1 MSVDIDTLFEMMDE
15 GQPVEVQEEALRE
28 ARKIKSL
35 SVFMQ
40 PIEYGWSWE
49 NCAKVICEKTDEEL
63 NSYKYEMLEWLQDL
77 NWPGAFL
84 IMERLEKMDPQL
96 LLNAAIYAVMHAV
109 GYQVKQA
116 LLLKDNEWLG
126 WMSYLIKNKKFYDAL
141 SEKKEYQK
149 ILKRYYEEYWGELE
163 Y

>member
-1 MSVDIDTLFEMMDE
+1 MTVDIDTLFVMLDE
-15 GQPVEVQEEALRE
+15 EQPTEVQEAALRE

-40 PIEYGWSWE
+40 PIEYKWSWE
-49 NCAKVICEKTDEEL
+49 NCAKVICEKTDKEL
-63 NSYKYEMLEWLQDL
+63 DTYICEMLKWLRDL

-96 LLNAAIYAVMHAV
+96 LLNAAIYAV
-109 GYQVKQA
+109 KQA

-126 WMSYLIKNKKFYDAL
+126 WMSYLLKNKKFYDAL
-141 SEKKEYQK
+141 SEEKKYQK
-149 ILKRYYEEYWGELE
+149 ILKRYHKKYWGKLE

>member
-1 MSVDIDTLFEMMDE
+1 MAIDIDTLYEMLDE
-15 GQPVEVQEEALRE
+15 RKPIEVQEEAIRE

-40 PIEYGWSWE
+40 PIEYKLSWK

-63 NSYKYEMLEWLQDL
+63 NKYTCEMLEWLQDI

-84 IMERLEKMDPQL
+84 IMERLEKMEPQFL
-96 LLNAAIYAVMHAV
+96 VHAV

-126 WMSYLIKNKKFYDAL
+126 WMSYLLKNKKFYDAL
-141 SEKKEYQK
+141 SEEKKYQR
-149 ILKRYYEEYWGELE
+149 ILKRYHKKYWGKLE

>member
-1 MSVDIDTLFEMMDE
+1 MAIDIDTLYEMLDE
-15 GQPVEVQEEALRE
+15 RKPIEVQEEAIRE

-35 SVFMQ
+35 SVLMQ
-40 PIEYGWSWE
+40 PVEYKLSWK

-63 NSYKYEMLEWLQDL
+63 NSYKYEMLEWLRDL

-84 IMERLEKMDPQL
+84 VMERLEKMDSQL
-96 LLNAAIYAVMHAV
+96 LVYAV

-116 LLLKDNEWLG
+116 ILLKDNEWLG
-126 WMSYLIKNKKFYDAL
+126 WMSYLIKNKKIYDAL

-149 ILKRYYEEYWGELE
+149 ILKRYYEEYWGD
-163 Y
+163 

>member
-1 MSVDIDTLFEMMDE
+1 MAVDIDTLFEMLDE
-15 GQPVEVQEEALRE
+15 RKPIEVQEEAIRE

-40 PIEYGWSWE
+40 PIEYKLSWK

-63 NSYKYEMLEWLQDL
+63 NSYIYDMLEWLKDL

-96 LLNAAIYAVMHAV
+96 LLDVTIYE
-109 GYQVKQA
+109 VKQA
-116 LLLKDNEWLG
+116 LLLKDNEWLIY
-126 WMSYLIKNKKFYDAL
+126 MSYLLKNKKFYDAL
-141 SEKKEYQK
+141 SEEKKYQK
-149 ILKRYYEEYWGELE
+149 IMRRYYESYWGKLD

>member
-1 MSVDIDTLFEMMDE
+1 MTVDIDTLYEMLDE
-15 GQPVEVQEEALRE
+15 NQPIEVQEDAIRE

-40 PIEYGWSWE
+40 PVEYKLSWK
-49 NCAKVICEKTDEEL
+49 NCAKVICEKTDKEL

-84 IMERLEKMDPQL
+84 IMERLEKMNPQL
-96 LLNAAIYAVMHAV
+96 LLNATIYA
-109 GYQVKQA
+109 VKQA
-116 LLLKDNEWLG
+116 LLLKDNEWLTY
-126 WMSYLIKNKKFYDAL
+126 MSYLLKNKKFYDAL
-141 SEKKEYQK
+141 SEEKKYQK
-149 ILKRYYEEYWGELE
+149 IMKRYYESYWGKLD

>member
-15 GQPVEVQEEALRE
+15 GQPAEIQEEALRE

-63 NSYKYEMLEWLQDL
+63 NKYTCEMLEWLQDI

-84 IMERLEKMDPQL
+84 IMERLEKMDSQL
-96 LLNAAIYAVMHAV
+96 LVYAV

-116 LLLKDNEWLG
+116 ILLKDNEWLTY
-126 WMSYLIKNKKFYDAL
+126 MSYLLKNKKLYDAF
-141 SEKKEYQK
+141 SENKKCQK
-149 ILKRYYEEYWGELE
+149 ILKRYYESYWGKLD

>member
-1 MSVDIDTLFEMMDE
+1 MTVDIDTLYEMLDE
-15 GQPVEVQEEALRE
+15 EQPIEIQEAALRE

-40 PIEYGWSWE
+40 PVEYKWSWE

-63 NSYKYEMLEWLQDL
+63 NNYTYEMLEWLQDL

-96 LLNAAIYAVMHAV
+96 LVHTFIYK
-109 GYQVKQA
+109 VKQA
-116 LLLKDNEWLG
+116 LLLKDTEWLG
-126 WMSYLIKNKKFYDAL
+126 RMSYLLKNKKFYDAL
-141 SEKKEYQK
+141 SEDKKYQK
-149 ILKRYYEEYWGELE
+149 IMRRYYESYWGELK

>member
-1 MSVDIDTLFEMMDE
+1 MTVDIDTLFEMLDE
-15 GQPVEVQEEALRE
+15 RKPIEVQEEAIRE

-40 PIEYGWSWE
+40 PIEYKLSWK

-63 NSYKYEMLEWLQDL
+63 NHYTYEMLEWLQDL

-96 LLNAAIYAVMHAV
+96 LVYDAIYK
-109 GYQVKQA
+109 VKQA
-116 LLLKDNEWLG
+116 LLLKDNEWLIY
-126 WMSYLIKNKKFYDAL
+126 MSYLLKNKKFYDAL
-141 SEKKEYQK
+141 SEEKKYQK
-149 ILKRYYEEYWGELE
+149 IMRRYYESYWGKLD

>member
-1 MSVDIDTLFEMMDE
+1 MEDIDMAVDIETLYEMLDE
-15 GQPVEVQEEALRE
+15 RKPIEVQEEAIRE

-40 PIEYGWSWE
+40 PIEYKLSWK

-63 NSYKYEMLEWLQDL
+63 NHYTYEMLEWLQDL

-96 LLNAAIYAVMHAV
+96 LLDVTIYE
-109 GYQVKQA
+109 VKQA
-116 LLLKDNEWLG
+116 LLLKDNEWLIY
-126 WMSYLIKNKKFYDAL
+126 MSYLLKNKKFYDAL
-141 SEKKEYQK
+141 SEEKKYQK
-149 ILKRYYEEYWGELE
+149 IMRRYYESYWGKLD

>member
-1 MSVDIDTLFEMMDE
+1 MAVDIETLYEMLDE
-15 GQPVEVQEEALRE
+15 RKPIEVQEEAIRE

-40 PIEYGWSWE
+40 PIEYKLSWK

-63 NSYKYEMLEWLQDL
+63 KSYTYEMLEWLQDL

-96 LLNAAIYAVMHAV
+96 LVYDAIYK
-109 GYQVKQA
+109 VKQA
-116 LLLKDNEWLG
+116 LLLKDNEWLIY
-126 WMSYLIKNKKFYDAL
+126 MSYLLKNKKFYDAL
-141 SEKKEYQK
+141 SEEKKYQK
-149 ILKRYYEEYWGELE
+149 IMRRYYESYWGKLD

>member
-1 MSVDIDTLFEMMDE
+1 MTVDIDTLFEMMDE

-40 PIEYGWSWE
+40 PIEYKLSWK
-49 NCAKVICEKTDEEL
+49 NCAKVVCEKTDEEL
-63 NSYKYEMLEWLQDL
+63 NSYTYEMLEWLQDL

-96 LLNAAIYAVMHAV
+96 LLNAAIYAV
-109 GYQVKQA
+109 KQA

-126 WMSYLIKNKKFYDAL
+126 WMSYLLKNKKFYDAL
-141 SEKKEYQK
+141 SEEKKYQK
-149 ILKRYYEEYWGELE
+149 ILKRYHKKY
-163 Y
+163 

>member
-1 MSVDIDTLFEMMDE
+1 MTVDIDTLFEMLDE
-15 GQPVEVQEEALRE
+15 RKPIELQEEAIRE

-40 PIEYGWSWE
+40 PIEYKLSWK

-63 NSYKYEMLEWLQDL
+63 NKYTCEMLEWLQDI

-84 IMERLEKMDPQL
+84 IMERLEKMEPQFL
-96 LLNAAIYAVMHAV
+96 VHAV

-141 SEKKEYQK
+141 LKKKNTRKY
-149 ILKRYYEEYWGELE
+149 
-163 Y
+163 

>member
-15 GQPVEVQEEALRE
+15 GQPAEIQEEALRE

-49 NCAKVICEKTDEEL
+49 NCAKVICEKTDKEI
-63 NSYKYEMLEWLQDL
+63 NNYTYEMLEWLQDI

-84 IMERLEKMDPQL
+84 IMERLEKMEPQFL
-96 LLNAAIYAVMHAV
+96 VHAV

-116 LLLKDNEWLG
+116 LLLKDNEWLTY
-126 WMSYLIKNKKFYDAL
+126 MSYLLKNKKFYDAL
-141 SEKKEYQK
+141 SEEKKYQK
-149 ILKRYYEEYWGELE
+149 IMRRYYESYWGKLD

>member
-1 MSVDIDTLFEMMDE
+1 MAVDIETLYEMLDE
-15 GQPVEVQEEALRE
+15 RKPIEVQEEAIRE

-35 SVFMQ
+35 SVLMQ
-40 PIEYGWSWE
+40 PVEYKLSWE

-63 NSYKYEMLEWLQDL
+63 NHYTYEMLEWLQDL

-96 LLNAAIYAVMHAV
+96 LVYDAIYK
-109 GYQVKQA
+109 VKQA
-116 LLLKDNEWLG
+116 LLLKDNEWLIY
-126 WMSYLIKNKKFYDAL
+126 MSYLLKNKKFYDAL
-141 SEKKEYQK
+141 SEEKKYQK
-149 ILKRYYEEYWGELE
+149 IMRRYYESYWGKLD

>member
-63 NSYKYEMLEWLQDL
+63 NKYTCEMLEWLQDI

-84 IMERLEKMDPQL
+84 IMERLEKMEPQFL
-96 LLNAAIYAVMHAV
+96 VHAV

-116 LLLKDNEWLG
+116 LLLKDNEWLAY
-126 WMSYLIKNKKFYDAL
+126 MSYLLKNKKLYDAF
-141 SEKKEYQK
+141 SENKKCQK
-149 ILKRYYEEYWGELE
+149 ILKRYYESYWGKLD

>member
-1 MSVDIDTLFEMMDE
+1 MTVDIDTLFEMLDE
-15 GQPVEVQEEALRE
+15 NQPIEVQEDAIRE

-40 PIEYGWSWE
+40 PVEYKLSWR
-49 NCAKVICEKTDEEL
+49 NCAKVICEKTDKEL

-84 IMERLEKMDPQL
+84 IMERLEKMNPQL
-96 LLNAAIYAVMHAV
+96 LLNATIYAV
-109 GYQVKQA
+109 KQG
-116 LLLKDNEWLG
+116 LLLKDNEWLTY
-126 WMSYLIKNKKFYDAL
+126 MSYLLKNKKFYDAL
-141 SEKKEYQK
+141 SEEKKYQK
-149 ILKRYYEEYWGELE
+149 IMKRYYESYWGKLD

>member
-1 MSVDIDTLFEMMDE
+1 MTVDIDTLYEMLDE
-15 GQPVEVQEEALRE
+15 NQPIEVQEEAIRE

-40 PIEYGWSWE
+40 PVEYKWSWE
-49 NCAKVICEKTDEEL
+49 NCAKVICEKTDKEL

-84 IMERLEKMDPQL
+84 IMERLEKMNPQL
-96 LLNAAIYAVMHAV
+96 LLNATIYA
-109 GYQVKQA
+109 VKQA
-116 LLLKDNEWLG
+116 LLLKDNEWLTY
-126 WMSYLIKNKKFYDAL
+126 MSYLLKNKKFYDAL
-141 SEKKEYQK
+141 SEEKKYQK
-149 ILKRYYEEYWGELE
+149 IMKRYYESYWGKLD